1 MMYCFFS
8 VSVSP
13 KPIISLAPPSV
24 PAWTERKNLFGSAQ
38 TDSKKNNN
46 NNNNNHAVSHQSI
59 LNDDI
64 NVKDVNLI
72 INKNN
77 FTPSQNIISR
87 NNNNENKKAD
97 YVKSSSSI
105 IKTEMTE
112 EMKQEKIEAIKL
124 AKEKKLA
131 KNREK
136 KSLEIAEKRK
146 LKKLVRSLELESKIF
161 SEGDIYYHV
170 HFFIENICIY
180 L

>member
-1 MMYCFFS
+1 M
-8 VSVSP
+8 P
-13 KPIISLAPPSV
+13 TV

-38 TDSKKNNN
+38 IESKKNSHNETI
-46 NNNNNHAVSHQSI
+46 SHQSL
-59 LNDDI
+59 LNDDV
-64 NVKDVNLI
+64 NVKDMNQI

-77 FTPSQNIISR
+77 FTQSQNIISR
-87 NNNNENKKAD
+87 NNDHENKKID
-97 YVKSSSSI
+97 HVKSSSSV

-112 EMKQEKIEAIKL
+112 EMKQEKIAAIKL

-161 SEGDIYYHV
+161 NEGDTYFYFHFCCCYYP
-170 HFFIENICIY
+170 Y
-180 L
+180 